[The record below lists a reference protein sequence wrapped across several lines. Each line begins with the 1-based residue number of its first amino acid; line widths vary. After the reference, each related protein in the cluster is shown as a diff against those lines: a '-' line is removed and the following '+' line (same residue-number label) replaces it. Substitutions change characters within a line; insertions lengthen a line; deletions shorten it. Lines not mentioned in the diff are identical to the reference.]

1 LNKFEASVVQ
11 SVILKHCIIIDT
23 PGVLAG
29 EKQRIGRA
37 YDFVEVCEW
46 FAERSDLILLLF
58 DAYKLDISDE
68 FKRAIEAL
76 RGNDEKI
83 RIVLNKSD
91 CINPQQLMRVYGAL
105 MWSLGKVIQTPEV
118 MRVYISSFWDNEY
131 QNKENS
137 KLFDAE
143 KKDLLEDLLGLP
155 RNASIRKVNELV
167 KRARMVKVH
176 ALIIGHLRNQMPAL
190 FGKETKMK
198 ELIDNLDREFGEIQH
213 QYKLPPGD
221 FPNVDKYR
229 EKLLDKNFSNFPK
242 TSDRLITLMDDVMTR
257 DLPILMNSVSP
268 LPTKLETNPFDDV
281 DWVVSD
287 KDLKV
292 YQNLYNDAGPE
303 NGRLPGDKV
312 KTVLLQTGIPKGDLR
327 IIWQLCDSDGQGSL
341 DVEEFA
347 LAMWLTA
354 QVKKGSKLPQ
364 SLNEKMIPPSKRHR

>member
-1 LNKFEASVVQ
+1 
-11 SVILKHCIIIDT
+11 
-23 PGVLAG
+23 
-29 EKQRIGRA
+29 
-37 YDFVEVCEW
+37 
-46 FAERSDLILLLF
+46 
-58 DAYKLDISDE
+58 
-68 FKRAIEAL
+68 
-76 RGNDEKI
+76 
-83 RIVLNKSD
+83 
-91 CINPQQLMRVYGAL
+91 

-229 EKLLDKNFSNFPK
+229 EKLLDKNFFP
-242 TSDRLITLMDDVMTR
+242 TSQKQAID
-257 DLPILMNSVSP
+257 
-268 LPTKLETNPFDDV
+268 
-281 DWVVSD
+281 
-287 KDLKV
+287 
-292 YQNLYNDAGPE
+292 
-303 NGRLPGDKV
+303 
-312 KTVLLQTGIPKGDLR
+312 
-327 IIWQLCDSDGQGSL
+327 
-341 DVEEFA
+341 
-347 LAMWLTA
+347 
-354 QVKKGSKLPQ
+354 
-364 SLNEKMIPPSKRHR
+364 